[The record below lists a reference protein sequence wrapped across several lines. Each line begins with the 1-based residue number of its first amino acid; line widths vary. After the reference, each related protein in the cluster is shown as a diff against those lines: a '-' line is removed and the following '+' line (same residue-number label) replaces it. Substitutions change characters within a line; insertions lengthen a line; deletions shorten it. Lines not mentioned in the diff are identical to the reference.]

1 MELDGFITSSK
12 FEEIFQVADSLLLF
26 YLCCRL
32 SSVGQSLCLIGV
44 WETEE
49 AEQTP

>member
-26 YLCCRL
+26 YLCCGL